1 MSTQLPLLRRYRG
14 SATATP
20 APGVTGATVRFCWL
34 RARREIVNLGP
45 NVTLGARRSGKKLGG
60 FLLIAWSRYGE

>member
-1 MSTQLPLLRRYRG
+1 
-14 SATATP
+14 
-20 APGVTGATVRFCWL
+20 L

-45 NVTLGARRSGKKLGG
+45 NFTLGARRSNKKLGG